1 MGYLAELK
9 KIEARQRREERAALR
24 EQREFARQVKEM
36 QKLSEM
42 EQARLMVASHL
53 NQIEVLRSMH
63 REASPSFDWASCAFA
78 LPPPLIPSPPKW
90 RHLIE
95 FHGTV
100 HGFDNEQPMPPP
112 PSWLPGSPQAAD
124 NLDAADEAIAKSSH
138 ALQMDEWQNLRSLG
152 RRILA
157 GEPAS
162 YTTALAEYSNLSEL
176 GALGSEIHFTVH
188 EPGVLEFTMSASDR
202 SCVPEESMSLTAS
215 GKLSFKAMPKKL
227 YHEIYQDYVCGAV
240 LRIAREVFAL
250 LPVHTI
256 LAHATV
262 TLANKI
268 NSSQRQ
274 TLVLSALLDRNRMNS
289 IDFTSADASDTVETF
304 PHSGSVKASRS
315 TGEFIEVKPM
325 ALPATP
331 NPCGIDSMIMR
342 IAKAKADIEAA
353 RSHIP
358 RTRSATTAEPSL
370 IQ

>member
-9 KIEARQRREERAALR
+9 KIKARQRREERAALR

-42 EQARLMVASHL
+42 EQARLMVAAHL
-53 NQIEVLRSMH
+53 NQIDVLRSMH

-78 LPPPLIPSPPKW
+78 LPPPLIPAPPKW

-95 FHGTV
+95 FHTTV
-100 HGFDNEQPMPPP
+100 HGFDNDQSVPP
-112 PSWLPGSPQAAD
+112 PSWLPGNSQEAD
-124 NLDAADEAIAKSSH
+124 TLDAAYRANAAAAH
-138 ALQMDEWQNLRSLG
+138 ALQIDEWQNLRSLG

-162 YTTALAEYSNLSEL
+162 YTMALAEYSNLSEL

-188 EPGVLEFTMSASDR
+188 EPGVLEFTMAASDR
-202 SCVPEESMSLTAS
+202 SCVPEESLSLTAS
-215 GKLSFKAMPKKL
+215 GKLSVKPMPKKH

-262 TLANKI
+262 TLADRI
-268 NSSQRQ
+268 NGSQRQ
-274 TLVLSALLDRNRMNS
+274 TLVLSALLDSSRMNS
-289 IDFTSADASDTVETF
+289 IDFNRADASDTVESF

-325 ALPATP
+325 ALPVTRGP
-331 NPCGIDSMIMR
+331 DSFDSLMIR
-342 IAKAKADIEAA
+342 IAKAKADIESA

-358 RTRSATTAEPSL
+358 RTRSATTAEPTP